1 MEMVRLDN
9 VDKKIGNFALHHMSF
24 ELPKGYI
31 LGIVGRNGAGKTTL
45 LHLLLGLYSQD
56 AGDIAMFG
64 KSYKEAEKE
73 IKNNIGY
80 VLVEEMFCMDINL
93 EQNGELFGKFYEAYD
108 RKLLKEYCER
118 FKLDMKK
125 KLRHLSKGE
134 RLKFQFAFALSHKP
148 GLLILDE
155 PTANFDPEFR
165 DEFFG
170 ILTEFVQDGEHSV
183 ILATHLTQDLD
194 KIADYVLMMDKGRA
208 VFYMDKE
215 QLNETYR
222 LVGGED
228 YKLNLLAKD
237 KVVYK
242 EKGEFGSKALVRH
255 SKYREYD
262 AALTIHRPS
271 LEEIM
276 YYIIKGGG
284 HA

>member
-9 VDKKIGNFALHHMSF
+9 VDKKIGSFALHHMSF
-24 ELPKGYI
+24 SLPKGYI
-31 LGIVGRNGAGKTTL
+31 LGIIGRNGAGKTTL
-45 LHLLLGLYSQD
+45 LHLLLGLYKQD
-56 AGDIAMFG
+56 AGDLTIFG
-64 KSYKEAEKE
+64 KSYEEAEKE

-80 VLVEEMFCMDINL
+80 VLVDDMFCMDISL
-93 EQNGELFGKFYEAYD
+93 EQNGELFGKFYAAYD
-108 RKLLKEYCER
+108 RKLLKGYCER

-125 KLRHLSKGE
+125 KLKHLSKGE

-148 GLLILDE
+148 QFLILDE

-165 DEFFG
+165 EEFFSV
-170 ILTEFVQDGEHSV
+170 LTEFVQDGERSV

-194 KIADYVLMMDKGRA
+194 KVADYVLMLDKGRT

-215 QLNETYR
+215 QLNEAYR

-242 EKGEFGSKALVRH
+242 EKSEFGSKALVRH

-262 AALTIHRPS
+262 ASLTIHRPS

>member
-1 MEMVRLDN
+1 MEMVRFDN
-9 VDKKIGNFALHHMSF
+9 VDKKIGSFALHHMSF
-24 ELPKGYI
+24 SLPKGYI
-31 LGIVGRNGAGKTTL
+31 LGIVGRNGVGKTTL
-45 LHLLLGLYSQD
+45 LHLLLGLYKRD
-56 AGDIAMFG
+56 AGNLTIFG
-64 KSYKEAEKE
+64 KSYEEAEKA

-80 VLVEEMFCMDINL
+80 VLVEDMFCMDINL

-108 RKLLKEYCER
+108 HKVLQEYCGR
-118 FKLDMKK
+118 FKLNMRK

-148 GLLILDE
+148 QLLILDE

-215 QLNETYR
+215 QLNEAYR

-242 EKGEFGSKALVRH
+242 EKSEFGSKALVRH

-262 AALTIHRPS
+262 ASLTIHRPS